1 MLLDQSPEHPRREA
15 EQPDGRGGRHGRG
28 AGAPVE
34 QGDLSEE
41 VSGAEPGPGL
51 AAHAHRRRPFRDEEE
66 PHSPVA
72 LARDYVALGML
83 DLLDGA
89 GDGLEFALRAAREH
103 GHLRQPL
110 GHLSRLHGRRIVADL
125 VPGPVPSPFGPSGAG
140 RPR

>member
-1 MLLDQSPEHPRREA
+1 RVARGFAEPLGDPLEQLEADRWMLLDQSPEHPRREA

-72 LARDYVALGML
+72 LARDYVAL
-83 DLLDGA
+83 
-89 GDGLEFALRAAREH
+89 
-103 GHLRQPL
+103 
-110 GHLSRLHGRRIVADL
+110 
-125 VPGPVPSPFGPSGAG
+125 
-140 RPR
+140 